1 MLISLLTYLLISNAL
16 TLRKDKSILFSR
28 IVMVSLIL
36 TSFLTFN
43 NLFVMSLDKG
53 IGVYAGLYQVTPFT
67 QNFNLFIF
75 IISPLLALF
84 ISLTLLFRLQ
94 LHIVA
99 VYFLVYGNSS
109 IIIIRAFINVIYLIF
124 LLCSFDFIFI
134 FIDYYSLELGLDF
147 GTLNCEGS
155 SGDNSTDNPDNTNPD
170 NSNGGGKGKKP
181 KPNLHI
187 KVGAESDLE
196 KDIEKVGNCLHKDMS
211 PFTAN
216 TSQNAEET
224 ICDFSDKFD
233 SQGKVESH
241 KAFDSASD
249 VALVC
254 NNCHAVMCKNC
265 GEDYSSSENTSP
277 DT

>member
-1 MLISLLTYLLISNAL
+1 MIFSLLTILFISNAL
-16 TLRKDKSILFSR
+16 ILKKDKSILFSR
-28 IVMVSLIL
+28 IVMVCLVL
-36 TSFLTFN
+36 TSFLAFN
-43 NLFVMSLDKG
+43 NLSVTTLEKG
-53 IGVYAGLYQVTPFT
+53 IGIFGGLFHITAFT
-67 QNFNLFIF
+67 QSFNIFIF

-84 ISLTLLFRLQ
+84 ISLTLIFRIQ

-109 IIIIRAFINVIYLIF
+109 ITLIRAFIYVIYLIF
-124 LLCSFDFIFI
+124 LLCSFDFMYI

-196 KDIEKVGNCLHKDMS
+196 KDIEKVGNCLHEDKRLFM
-211 PFTAN
+211 A
-216 TSQNAEET
+216 SQDAEDT
-224 ICDFSDKFD
+224 LCDFSDKFD
-233 SQGKVESH
+233 SQGRVESH
-241 KAFDSASD
+241 KAFDSAND
-249 VALVC
+249 LAFVC
-254 NNCHAVMCKNC
+254 DNCHAVMCKNC
-265 GEDYSSSENTSP
+265 GEEYSSSENTSP